1 MLTWARISH
10 NLTSG
15 SLHARRFSWT
25 STKYYSSSVENPE
38 YDYTAAREWH
48 KKANLLE
55 SLRGLGEITYSRSS
69 GPGGQNVNKVNSKAQ
84 LRIPVD
90 RLLPLLP
97 TALHKGILSSRYHA
111 ENSSSLVIQADES
124 RKQQANKDTCYRKLN
139 ELILDVYKHA
149 VPGETTEDQKER
161 VRKLQR
167 AAKEARLKD
176 KHIHSSKKQARSGSG
191 RD

>member
-1 MLTWARISH
+1 MLTWLRRPYGLTTESLYARQ
-10 NLTSG
+10 
-15 SLHARRFSWT
+15 FSWT
-25 STKYYSSSVENPE
+25 STKYYASSAENPE
-38 YDYTAAREWH
+38 YDYTAAREWYR
-48 KKANLLE
+48 KANLLE
-55 SLRGLGEITYSRSS
+55 SLRGFGEITYSRSS

-139 ELILDVYKHA
+139 ELIMDVYKHT

-176 KHIHSSKKQARSGSG
+176 KHIHSSKKQARSGGG